1 MTPGHRR
8 KEQQLAAQIAR
19 SIESTL
25 VGECEDEVLQNLS
38 VDAVEAAP
46 GHRMIVRLS
55 VHPPGSG
62 LPREEVLA
70 RLEASRP
77 LLVARA
83 AQDVTRRGL
92 PELSFWLVRAP
103 GEVDAPGH
111 GVEVEDDEAPPSL
124 WELD

>member
-8 KEQQLAAQIAR
+8 KELQLAAQIAR

-38 VDAVEAAP
+38 VDAVENAP
-46 GHRMIVRLS
+46 GHRMIVRLF
-55 VHPPGSG
+55 VHPPGSR

-70 RLEASRP
+70 RLEAARP

-103 GEVDAPGH
+103 GEADVSAPG
-111 GVEVEDDEAPPSL
+111 GEVEDDETPPSL